1 MQNES
6 ISESLTYVSDEPDI
20 KTLKYAYDQTVTEL
34 EAYFDLC
41 RTSYDDR
48 RNWWPGKSR
57 DHRKHGADA
66 FPWEGASD
74 VECHVID
81 ERITRLVSLFMA
93 SLNRANVRA
102 FPVESGDIA
111 RSKVVSGFLKWMVSS
126 GYIPRFYRE
135 MELGANYLLER
146 GILITYVGWQREDRR
161 FIQQLD
167 LSQIAQMSP
176 EIADAINSG
185 EMDDELI
192 LLIQN
197 IFPGTTPKRAKKAIK
212 ELRKNGVAE
221 LPVVRR
227 QVNAPEVKT
236 LAPDGD
242 FFFPPYVT
250 DPQRAPYCFWR
261 TYYTP
266 QELENKVVTDGWD
279 EGFVEHVI
287 DKYRGVN
294 IDSIEREQEGR
305 RSISLTDNA
314 YEAEELI
321 EICYGYQRLVD
332 PEDGAEGIYCTVFHK
347 EFSGDEF
354 TQGYAKFE
362 LLNGYEDYPVVVTR
376 LSEDGKRL
384 YDAST
389 IPSILRGIQNQVKV
403 ERDSR
408 IDRNSLATLPPILHP
423 VGQAPTDWGPGRMI
437 PYRRKGDLDFAPTPA
452 YNTGSLEMENTML
465 ELADRLVG
473 LDETSSIS
481 QVRKQFLVDKFLSH
495 TAEVLRMAYKCFQ
508 RFGPDEVFFRVTG
521 IPDPQVL
528 NKGNPDENFDILIN
542 FDVQN
547 TDPETVQ
554 NKLQQF
560 VALNQ
565 LNANGRMNV
574 DSLLDI
580 AAASIDPIMADAVL
594 QPVESAQ
601 QQVVKDV
608 TDDLTKIFSG
618 IEMPARPA
626 GAQIALQVIQQY
638 AQQPDVAQ
646 RLQQDEAF
654 AARLEKY
661 AGQYTF
667 QMQQA
672 QNAQIGRVGTAPAQM
687 GDISTQN
694 VMSESKPTF
703 AYFLQASCC

>member
-1 MQNES
+1 MQNDT
-6 ISESLTYVSDEPDI
+6 ISESLTYLGQEPDI
-20 KTLKYAYDQTVTEL
+20 KTLRFAYDQTVTEL

-74 VECHVID
+74 IECHVID
-81 ERITRLVSLFMA
+81 ERITRLVSLFMSA
-93 SLNRANVRA
+93 LKRANVRA
-102 FPVESGDIA
+102 FPVESSDIA
-111 RSKVVSGFLKWMVSS
+111 RSKLVSGFLKWMVSS

-161 FIQQLD
+161 FLQKLD
-167 LSQIAQMSP
+167 INQIAQISP
-176 EIADAINSG
+176 EVALAIQEGKS
-185 EMDDELI
+185 DEDLI
-192 LLIQN
+192 VLLQAT
-197 IFPGTTPKRAKKAIK
+197 FEGTTEKRAKKALK
-212 ELRKNGVAE
+212 ELRKDGESE
-221 LPVVRR
+221 LPIVRR
-227 QVNAPEVKT
+227 QINAPEVKT

-266 QELENKVVTDGWD
+266 QELENKVVTEGWD
-279 EGFVEHVI
+279 EDFVDYIIQHF
-287 DKYRGVN
+287 RGVN

-321 EICYGYQRLVD
+321 EITYAYQRLID
-332 PEDGAEGIYCTVFHK
+332 QEDGSEGIYCTVFHRD
-347 EFSGDEF
+347 FSGNEM

-362 LLNGYEDYPVVVTR
+362 LLNGYEDYPVVVTK
-376 LSEDGKRL
+376 LSEDSKRL
-384 YDAST
+384 YDTNT
-389 IPSILRGIQNQVKV
+389 IPSVLRGIQNQVKV

-437 PYRRKGDLDFAPTPA
+437 PYRRKGDLDFAPTPS
-452 YNTGSLEMENTML
+452 YNSGSVEMEQTQL
-465 ELADRLVG
+465 SQADRLVG
-473 LDETSSIS
+473 LDEGSQIS
-481 QVRKQFLVDKFLSH
+481 QIRQQFLVDKFLSH
-495 TAEVLRMAYKCFQ
+495 TAEVLRMAYRCFQ

-521 IPDPQVL
+521 TPDPIQF

-547 TDPETVQ
+547 TDPDTVK

-560 VALNQ
+560 VQLNQ
-565 LNANGRMNV
+565 LNANNRLNV

-580 AAASIDPIMADAVL
+580 AAAEIDPVMADAVL
-594 QPVESAQ
+594 QPVETAQ
-601 QQVVKDV
+601 QEMVKNV
-608 TDDLTKIFSG
+608 TDDLAKIYSG
-618 IEMPARPA
+618 IEVPARPA
-626 GAQIALQVIQQY
+626 GAQIAIQVIQQY
-638 AQQPDVAQ
+638 TQQPDNTAVHT
-646 RLQQDEAF
+646 
-654 AARLEKY
+654 AARCC
-661 AGQYTF
+661 
-667 QMQQA
+667 
-672 QNAQIGRVGTAPAQM
+672 TACT
-687 GDISTQN
+687 D
-694 VMSESKPTF
+694 
-703 AYFLQASCC
+703 

>member
-1 MQNES
+1 MQNDS
-6 ISESLTYVSDEPDI
+6 ISESLTYLGEEPDVT
-20 KTLKYAYDQTVTEL
+20 TLRYAYDQTVTEL

-74 VECHVID
+74 IECHVID
-81 ERITRLVSLFMA
+81 ERITRLVSLFMSA
-93 SLNRANVRA
+93 LKRANVRA
-102 FPVESGDIA
+102 FPVESSDIA
-111 RSKVVSGFLKWMVSS
+111 RSKLVSGFLKWMVSS

-146 GILITYVGWQREDRR
+146 GILISYVGWHREDRR
-161 FIQQLD
+161 FLQTLD
-167 LSQIAQMSP
+167 LRQIAQISP
-176 EIADAINSG
+176 EVADAIQSG
-185 EMDDELI
+185 EEDEALVE
-192 LLIQN
+192 LLKAT
-197 IFPGTTPKRAKKAIK
+197 FEGTTDRRAKKALK
-212 ELRKNGVAE
+212 ELRKTGEAE

-266 QELENKVVTDGWD
+266 QELENKVATEGWD
-279 EGFVEHVI
+279 EDFVDYVIEH
-287 DKYRGVN
+287 YRGVN

-321 EICYGYQRLVD
+321 EITYCYQRLID
-332 PEDGAEGIYCTVFHK
+332 QEDGSEGIYCTVFHR
-347 EFSGDEF
+347 EFDGNET

-362 LLNGYEDYPVVVTR
+362 LLNGYEDYPVVVTK
-376 LSEDGKRL
+376 LSEDSKRL
-384 YDAST
+384 YDTNT
-389 IPSILRGIQNQVKV
+389 IPSVLRGIQNQVKV

-423 VGQAPTDWGPGRMI
+423 VGQAPSDWGPGRMI
-437 PYRRKGDLDFAPTPA
+437 PYRRKGDLDFAPTPS
-452 YNTGSLEMENTML
+452 YNQGSLEMEQTQL
-465 ELADRLVG
+465 SQADRLVG
-473 LDETSSIS
+473 LDEGSSIS
-481 QVRKQFLVDKFLSH
+481 QIRQQFLVDKFLSH
-495 TAEVLRMAYKCFQ
+495 TAEVLRMAYRCFQ

-521 IPDPQVL
+521 TPDPIQF
-528 NKGNPDENFDILIN
+528 NKGNPDENFDILIS

-547 TDPETVQ
+547 TDPDTVK

-560 VALNQ
+560 VQLNQ
-565 LNANGRMNV
+565 LNANNRLNV
-574 DSLLDI
+574 DNLLDI
-580 AAASIDPIMADAVL
+580 AAAEIDPVMADAVL
-594 QPVESAQ
+594 QPVETAQ
-601 QQVVKDV
+601 QEMVKNV
-608 TDDLTKIFSG
+608 TDDLAKIYSG

-626 GAQIALQVIQQY
+626 GAQIAIQVIQQY
-638 AQQPDVAQ
+638 SSQPDIAQ
-646 RLQQDEAF
+646 RLQTDPAF

-687 GDISTQN
+687 GDIQTQN
-694 VMSESKPTF
+694 
-703 AYFLQASCC
+703 L

>member
-20 KTLKYAYDQTVTEL
+20 KTLKHVYDQTVTEL

-161 FIQQLD
+161 FLQKLD
-167 LSQIAQMSP
+167 INQIAQISP
-176 EIADAINSG
+176 DVALAIQEGN
-185 EMDDELI
+185 DDEELVALI
-192 LLIQN
+192 EAT
-197 IFPGTTPKRAKKAIK
+197 FDGTNKKRAKNAIK
-212 ELRKNGVAE
+212 ELRKNGTTE

-227 QVNAPEVKT
+227 QVNAPDVKT

-279 EGFVEHVI
+279 EGFVAHVI

-321 EICYGYQRLVD
+321 EICYGYQRLID
-332 PEDGAEGIYCTVFHK
+332 QEDGSEGIYCTVFHK

-376 LSEDGKRL
+376 LSEDSKRL

-389 IPSILRGIQNQVKV
+389 IPLILRGIQNQVKV

-423 VGQAPTDWGPGRMI
+423 VGQAPSDWGPGRMI

-452 YNTGSLEMENTML
+452 YNDGSLEMENTML

-473 LDETSSIS
+473 LDEESSIS

-521 IPDPQVL
+521 VPDPQVL

-554 NKLQQF
+554 SKLQQF

-574 DSLLDI
+574 DNLLDI

-638 AQQPDVAQ
+638 AQQPDISQ

-687 GDISTQN
+687 GDVSTQN
-694 VMSESKPTF
+694 
-703 AYFLQASCC
+703 L